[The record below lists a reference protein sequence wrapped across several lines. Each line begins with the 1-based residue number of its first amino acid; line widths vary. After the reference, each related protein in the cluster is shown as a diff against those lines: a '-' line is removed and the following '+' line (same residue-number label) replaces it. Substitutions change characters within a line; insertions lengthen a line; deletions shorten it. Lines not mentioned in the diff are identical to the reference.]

1 MKPSVLL
8 GLTLLLLGSVP
19 KIASAQPM
27 TCYRDSANSTISCP
41 GFGDFNYRQQSSGG
55 GNSYQNRAD
64 VYDAVDEL
72 YQEVLGRDADR
83 AGLRTYRRFIE
94 QGWSLSRVRSAL
106 ASSPEAEQ
114 IINSIYRQYLGRD
127 ADPGGMDTYR
137 GFLDR
142 GWSMDQVRR
151 AVAES
156 PEAKSR

>member
-1 MKPSVLL
+1 MKPGVLL
-8 GLTLLLLGSVP
+8 GLTLLLAGSLP
-19 KIASAQPM
+19 KMAIAEQI
-27 TCYRDSANSTISCP
+27 TCYRDSYNFTINCP
-41 GFGDFNYRQQSSGG
+41 GYGNFNYRQSSGG
-55 GNSYQNRAD
+55 SSQNRAD
-64 VYDAVDEL
+64 IYDAVDDL

-127 ADPGGMDTYR
+127 ADPGGLSTYR

-142 GWSMDQVRR
+142 GWSMEQVRR

-156 PEAKSR
+156 PEARSR